1 MWCGGFYFLPFD
13 GYLCYNNVD
22 IKRAHRRVM
31 ALGSSQKFGNLLMTP
46 DV

>member
-1 MWCGGFYFLPFD
+1 MHITCGVEVFYFLPFN

-31 ALGSSQKFGNLLMTP
+31 ALGSSQKI
-46 DV
+46 

>member
-1 MWCGGFYFLPFD
+1 MHSACGVEVLFSTFN

-31 ALGSSQKFGNLLMTP
+31 ALGSSQKF
-46 DV
+46 